1 MFAHAAQALL
11 KQASYVLLA
20 VIVAVGIFA
29 LVRRRITELL
39 GVIVVGG
46 LIAMFSFGGIGT
58 IHSLGTMFQ
67 SLFGL

>member
-46 LIAMFSFGGIGT
+46 LIAMFSFGGTST
-58 IHSLGTMFQ
+58 IQTLGNMFKSL
-67 SLFGL
+67 LGL